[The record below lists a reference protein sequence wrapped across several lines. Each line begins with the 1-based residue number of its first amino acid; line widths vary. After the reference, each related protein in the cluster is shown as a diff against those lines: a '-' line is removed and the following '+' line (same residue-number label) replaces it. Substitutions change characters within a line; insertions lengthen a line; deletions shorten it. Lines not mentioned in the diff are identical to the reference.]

1 MNRPTYS
8 LFKMIHVHLHP
19 HKIVLLAL
27 CFLLASFSHAK
38 DQNQKVP
45 AVWAWKISSE
55 KRTIYLLGELH
66 SFSRLENKI
75 IDYQLGNDIY
85 LLSNEIWTEFDG
97 TIDGEKNPSN
107 PLSTLLSPSTW
118 SRLKKEIRESINK
131 LSAKKGEKT
140 DQFIENF
147 IQKISQSDAYNAY
160 FSIGVLVSTTLNVN
174 NPDFYSQLG
183 FGNNLKKEEK
193 LSFEKKHF
201 QIENS
206 TTATDAWTKHC
217 SSKDKAE
224 ALINAALDDLDAA
237 KTEYSNVSSRMQ
249 DAFLRS
255 GTTLD
260 DLINVY
266 LETTDGKILHECNI
280 TPRNYYWLPK
290 LKQRL
295 ETKGDPITFL
305 VGIGHIG
312 GSEGLISLLRKEG
325 YTDIKRIYAVE

>member
-1 MNRPTYS
+1 MH
-8 LFKMIHVHLHP
+8 LFWKKTIFFIIL
-19 HKIVLLAL
+19 
-27 CFLLASFSHAK
+27 FLFLITSHAH
-38 DQNQKVP
+38 NHTQKVP
-45 AVWAWKISSE
+45 AIWAWKISSE

-66 SFSRLENKI
+66 SFSRLKNKI

-107 PLSTLLSPSTW
+107 PLSTLLNPSTW
-118 SRLKKEIRESINK
+118 NRLKKEIRESINK
-131 LSAKKGEKT
+131 LSAKKSDKT
-140 DQFIENF
+140 DQFIGNF

-160 FSIGVLVSTTLNVN
+160 FSIGVLVSSTLNLN

-237 KTEYSNVSSRMQ
+237 KTEYSKVSSRMQ

-260 DLINVY
+260 DLTNVY

-280 TPRNYYWLPK
+280 TPRNYEWLPK
-290 LKQRL
+290 LKQHL
-295 ETKGDPITFL
+295 ETKGEPITFL

>member
-1 MNRPTYS
+1 MINAHLSWKKIIFFIT
-8 LFKMIHVHLHP
+8 LFL
-19 HKIVLLAL
+19 
-27 CFLLASFSHAK
+27 FLITSHAH
-38 DQNQKVP
+38 NHTQKVP
-45 AVWAWKISSE
+45 AIWAWKISSE

-66 SFSRLENKI
+66 SFSRLKNKI

-160 FSIGVLVSTTLNVN
+160 FSIGVLVSATLNVN
-174 NPDFYSQLG
+174 NPDFYPQLG
-183 FGNNLKKEEK
+183 FGNNLKKEKK
-193 LSFEKKHF
+193 LRFEKNHF
-201 QIENS
+201 QIESS

-224 ALINAALDDLDAA
+224 DLINAALDDLDAA
-237 KTEYSNVSSRMQ
+237 KTEYSNVSSKIQ

-260 DLINVY
+260 EFINVY
-266 LETTDGKILHECNI
+266 LGTTDGKILHECNI
-280 TPRNYYWLPK
+280 TPRNYEWLPK

-295 ETKGDPITFL
+295 ETKGEPITFL

-325 YTDIKRIYAVE
+325 YTDIKRIYSVE